1 MKMRGLILGLL
12 LATVAVAFIFFA
24 KVGKDGQG
32 GLQTMTG
39 KYAESR
45 ISLTKVNLETLSREI
60 QSYAAESDGRLPE
73 TLEEMRRLHPAAAA
87 VTDAWGRKIRYERLS
102 DSGFRLRSAGPDGAF
117 GTGDDI
123 TGDF

>member
-1 MKMRGLILGLL
+1 MKMRGLVLGLL

-60 QSYAAESDGRLPE
+60 QSYAAESDGRLPG

-87 VTDAWGRKIRYERLS
+87 VTDAWGRKIGYERLS

-123 TGDF
+123 TADF